1 MILWELIGRM
11 RCILIY
17 LDTHIVVWLYAGL
30 LEKFS
35 QSVKTILNEN
45 EILISPIVRLELQY
59 LYEIERVKKPAL
71 VIVAD
76 LADRIGLRVCDK
88 SFNAVISQA
97 ITMTWTRD
105 PFDRVIVANAALNDN
120 ILISKDQNILEHYLH
135 TRW

>member
-1 MILWELIGRM
+1 M
-11 RCILIY
+11 IY

-45 EILISPIVRLELQY
+45 ELLISPIVRLELQY
-59 LYEIERVKKPAL
+59 LYETERVTKPAL
-71 VIVAD
+71 VVVAD
-76 LADRIGLRVCDK
+76 LANRIGLRVCEK
-88 SFNAVISQA
+88 AFNAVISQA

-105 PFDRVIVANAALNDN
+105 PFDRLIVANAALNDN

-135 TRW
+135 ARW

>member
-1 MILWELIGRM
+1 M
-11 RCILIY
+11 IY

-59 LYEIERVKKPAL
+59 LFEIGRVKEPAH

-76 LADRIGLRVCDK
+76 LADRIGIRICEK
-88 SFNAVISQA
+88 NFNAIVSQA
-97 ITMTWTRD
+97 LLFSWTRD
-105 PFDRVIVANAALNDN
+105 PFDRLIVANAALNDN
-120 ILISKDQNILEHYLH
+120 ILISKDRNIVEHYAH